1 MDVPY
6 FRGRD
11 GVETMRQMI
20 RTMMVFLALFVL
32 LSSCGRK
39 QSEEGKPIAKVNDFV
54 IVEDSFRH
62 ELAASAYF
70 HDIPGLSNDDKKNFL
85 DNQIRKELLIQEATK
100 LGLARAEEFR
110 QTIER
115 YWEQTLISTLLEQ
128 KSIDLEKGIIV
139 TREEIEGRYRALA
152 QAKPDLAPL
161 EELAPEIEKEI
172 REQKK
177 TKALESWIDSIWA
190 EAEIVIYE
198 DNLRALQ

>member
-1 MDVPY
+1 
-6 FRGRD
+6 
-11 GVETMRQMI
+11 MRQMI

-32 LSSCGRK
+32 LSSCGGK
-39 QSEEGKPIAKVNDFV
+39 QSEEGKPIAKVNDF
-54 IVEDSFRH
+54 IIAEDSFRR

-70 HDIPGLSNDDKKNFL
+70 HNIPGLSNDDKKSFL
-85 DNQIRKELLIQEATK
+85 DNQIRKELLIQEATQ
-100 LGLARAEEFR
+100 LGLERAEEFR

-139 TREEIEGRYRALA
+139 TREEIENRYRALA
-152 QAKPDLAPL
+152 QVKPDLAPL

-177 TKALESWIDSIWA
+177 TKALESWIDSLWA
-190 EAEIVIYE
+190 EAEIEIYE
-198 DNLRALQ
+198 DNLRSLR